1 MIGKAWSNS
10 SLTATLHYNQK
21 SDSVLFYKNRLA
33 GDNISDFRM
42 QMEDLHKC
50 YTGRSEKLIIHA
62 VISPT
67 PEEGINL
74 SNADWTN
81 IANSY
86 LQGLELSDHQA
97 IGFIH
102 SDKEHKH
109 LHLIINKVNEKSL
122 KLYSDSF
129 IGKKSQKVSDQIA
142 SKMNLTRA
150 KQVMNERR
158 RIDAIRQESVIQ
170 QQVTDEPETIGSKQK
185 FRKLVNQV
193 LKSKFRNEEEYF
205 KELKNSGFIVHRYY
219 NKETGELRGYGLEKD
234 GTTIFS
240 SDLGKE
246 YSLTKLGFRSAY
258 PANKTEKIQDTK
270 REPLGLTNNNQIKV
284 LQDFMQ
290 QNGLKIEK
298 LKDSRIHYISLGSK
312 YYIGF
317 RNDNGGVML
326 YNPFEKTQYGP
337 DGLTSIQKYKGE
349 TFVIVEEFFD
359 YYQHLALHSE
369 SKYNYI
375 VLNSGKNLPDLVNI
389 ISREVEK
396 KVYLSLK
403 DDLLGQVIIKLLQSN
418 SHTKG
423 VEIAEINF
431 YKKEENQSSKLHSE
445 HMNIDKN
452 ITCPTLK
459 SDEAL
464 YLEQEEDVEN
474 LKPIKLR

>member
-21 SDSVLFYKNRLA
+21 ADSVLFYKNRLA
-33 GDNISDFRM
+33 GDDISDFRM

-129 IGKKSQKVSDQIA
+129 IGKKSQKISDQIA

-158 RIDAIRQESVIQ
+158 RIDVIRQESEIQ

-205 KELKNSGFIVHRYY
+205 KELENSGFIVHCYY

-270 REPLGLTNNNQIKV
+270 REPFGLTNNNQIKV

-317 RNDNGGVML
+317 RNDNGGIML

-337 DGLTSIQKYKGE
+337 DGLTSIQKYKDE
-349 TFVIVEEFFD
+349 PFVIVEEFFD
-359 YYQHLALHSE
+359 YYQHLGLHSE

-375 VLNSGKNLPDLVNI
+375 VLNSGKNLPDLI
-389 ISREVEK
+389 DILSRETK
-396 KVYLSLK
+396 KRVYLSLK
-403 DDLLGQVIIKLLQSN
+403 DDLLGKIIIRLLQQDN
-418 SHTKG
+418 RTKLF
-423 VEIAEINF
+423 EIAKIDF
-431 YKKEENQSSKLHSE
+431 YKRG
-445 HMNIDKN
+445 KN
-452 ITCPTLK
+452 DIHQEYF
-459 SDEAL
+459 SDEG
-464 YLEQEEDVEN
+464 QEFDS
-474 LKPIKLR
+474 LKQRKLF